1 MKTRIAFSVVILSFP
16 FLLSIAQ
23 TNSKRIQIEAE
34 KVPEAVKAAFMNSV
48 GWNDIKWFKM
58 RMDNNQ
64 TRFVAVFEM
73 MDPTSGKMLAN
84 RYRYTEA
91 GKFTSSS
98 QYRGSGAGGED
109 LSVYLGTGGVEDAVL
124 EKFKKLLKENQL
136 ASLEGITFI
145 PGNQNNAISGHRF
158 VLAGNKKKVVRYMDS
173 EMNEFDMAKYPVR
186 LLEIAEM
193 D

>member
-1 MKTRIAFSVVILSFP
+1 MKTRIAFFIVILS
-16 FLLSIAQ
+16 LSFHLIIAQ
-23 TNSKRIQIEAE
+23 TNSKSIQIEAE
-34 KVPEAVKAAFMNSV
+34 RVPEAVKAAFMNTV
-48 GWNDIKWFKM
+48 GWEDIKWFKM

-73 MDPTSGKMLAN
+73 MDPASGKMLVN
-84 RYRYTEA
+84 RYRYTEG

-98 QYRGSGAGGED
+98 QYRATGAGGED
-109 LSVYLGTGGVEDAVL
+109 LSTYLGTGGVENAVL

-136 ASLEGITFI
+136 VSLEGITFI

-186 LLEIAEM
+186 LLEVAEM